1 MPNRL
6 AREKSPYLLQHKDN
20 PVDWR
25 PWGPEAFA
33 AAKAADKPILLSI
46 GYSTCHWCHVME
58 RESFA
63 DEKVAKVM
71 NEHFVCIKLD
81 REERP
86 DVDKVYM
93 TAIQAMTGQGG
104 WPLNAFLTPGLKP
117 FFGGT
122 YYPPDSRWGR
132 PGWPQLLERI
142 AQLWRERRSDIDSDA
157 ERMAGAVSEYLAA
170 EGERGAPGRDILPK
184 TLAALK
190 AAYDEA
196 HGGFGSAPKFP
207 MPSYQRL
214 LLRLA
219 ARAGDDGAA
228 DLAFSTLRAMGRGG
242 VYDQVGGGLHRYS
255 TDEQWRVPH
264 FEKMLYDNAQLVEN
278 LADALLYRADP
289 ELRRLLDRTVTYL
302 ERDLRHPE
310 GGFFSAEDA
319 DSVPPSAAGTTD
331 PHEKAEGAFYLWTPD
346 EVVDSLAGDS
356 VAFNRRYA
364 ILPDGNALSDP
375 HGEFT
380 GRSIPYDADP
390 AAMPEERAA
399 PARERL
405 RKDREARPRPSLD
418 DKVLTSWNGLAIGGL
433 ARAFTATGDERFLR
447 LARGAAEFLRSKL
460 ASQDGRGLKHRWREG
475 EAAIPGMADDYAF
488 LCQGLLELYEASFEP
503 AHLEWALALAEEAI
517 GRFGAEGGGVFLTA
531 KGDAP
536 ELIARAMEDHDGV
549 EPAPSSV
556 LAEACLR
563 LHELTGRPALRAF
576 ADATLERFGKRLSE
590 RGSVL
595 PYMCCALDRALGRS
609 RVVVIAGLEKPG
621 GTEMLQA
628 VRAKLRPGLSAA
640 GFTAKTAAAAARLLP
655 AAAEME
661 LGEKARAYICQDGAC
676 GLPTE
681 KAAELFRRLEEP

>member
-6 AREKSPYLLQHKDN
+6 AAEKSPYLLQHKDN

-25 PWGPEAFA
+25 PWGEEAFA

-142 AQLWRERRSDIDSDA
+142 AQLWRERRSDIDADA
-157 ERMAGAVSEYLAA
+157 ERMAGAVSDYLAA
-170 EGERGAPGRDILPK
+170 EGERGAPGREILPK

-190 AAYDEA
+190 AAYDGV
-196 HGGFGSAPKFP
+196 HGGFGDAPKFP

-214 LLRLA
+214 LLRAA
-219 ARAGDDGAA
+219 ARVGDDGAA
-228 DLAFSTLRAMGRGG
+228 GLALGALRAMGRGG

-264 FEKMLYDNAQLVEN
+264 FEKMLYDNAQFVEN
-278 LADALLYRADP
+278 LADALLYKADP
-289 ELRRLLDRTVTYL
+289 ELRRLLDRTVSYL

-319 DSVPPSAAGTTD
+319 DSLPPGESD
-331 PHEKAEGAFYLWTPD
+331 PHHKAEGAFYLWTPD
-346 EVVDSLAGDS
+346 EVVDSLAGDAP
-356 VAFNRRYA
+356 AFNKRYG
-364 ILPDGNALSDP
+364 IVPDGNALNDP

-447 LARGAAEFLRSKL
+447 LARGAAEFLRAQL
-460 ASQDGRGLKHRWREG
+460 ASQDGRALMHRWREG

-503 AHLEWALALAEEAI
+503 AWLDWSLALAEEAI
-517 GRFGAEGGGVFLTA
+517 ARFGAKGGGVYLTA
-531 KGDAP
+531 EGDAP
-536 ELIARAMEDHDGV
+536 ELIARAIEDHDGV

-563 LHELTGRPALRAF
+563 LHELTGRAPLRAF
-576 ADATLERFGKRLSE
+576 ADATLERFGKRLAE

-595 PYMCCALDRALGRS
+595 PYMCCALDRALGKA

-628 VRAKLRPGLSAA
+628 VRAKLRPGVSVA
-640 GFTAKTAAAAARLLP
+640 GFTAKTAAAAARRLP

-661 LGEKARAYICQDGAC
+661 LGEKARAYVCQDGAC

-681 KAAELFRRLEEP
+681 KAAELFRRLNEA